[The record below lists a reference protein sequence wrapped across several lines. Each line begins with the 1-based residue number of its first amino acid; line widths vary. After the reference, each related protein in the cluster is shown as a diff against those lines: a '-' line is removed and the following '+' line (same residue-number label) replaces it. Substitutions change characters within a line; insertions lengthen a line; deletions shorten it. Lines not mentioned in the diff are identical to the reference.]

1 MIVIPTCYRMNQP
14 TVSSLLAIDAF
25 RTLPEEPLQWLIDQ
39 STIRILESGDY
50 LFKKDEP
57 IDYLYVILEGKIQ
70 LRIPQ
75 GNQLR
80 EMGFLDKG
88 TVTGILPYSRM
99 KAATG
104 FGVAVE
110 ETQILALHRDKFV
123 EMEHVSRDMVQ
134 ALVGVM
140 TNRARDFT
148 RQQQQNEKMMAL
160 GKLSAGLAHELN
172 NPAAAIVRSSSEL
185 KKHLHTTP
193 EDFKEVIQMR
203 LTSEQVDQ
211 VNNLVFSKI
220 NAPAPVNLSMMER
233 NNRED
238 EIMEW
243 MDDHG
248 FADSD
253 EIAENFVTFGMTL
266 EEVEEIDAIIEGT
279 HTLPVFRWLN
289 NMMTTERMVEDIQ
302 QASSRIAALI
312 RSVKTYTHMD
322 QTPDK
327 VYADIHEG
335 LDSTLTMLNHQ
346 LKKKNIRVVKELD
359 QHLPKIPLYVSELN
373 QVWTNLI
380 DNAVDAMEDQG
391 TLTIRT
397 RAEGDHVRVD
407 VEDNGSGIPPDI
419 QDNIFDPFFT
429 TKTVGQ
435 GSGLGLDIVK
445 KIVERHGASI
455 NLTSEP
461 GRTVFSLCFPLH

>member
-1 MIVIPTCYRMNQP
+1 MNPP
-14 TVSSLLAIDAF
+14 TVSSLLAIEAF
-25 RTLPEEPLQWLIDQ
+25 HTLPEESLQWLIDE
-39 STIRILESGDY
+39 STVRVLASGDY

-110 ETQILALHRDKFV
+110 KTQILALHRDKFV

-172 NPAAAIVRSSSEL
+172 NPAAAIVRSSGEL

-193 EDFKEVIQMR
+193 EDFKEVIQMQ
-203 LTSEQVDQ
+203 LTSEQVDR

-220 NAPAPVNLSMMER
+220 NAPTPVNLSMMER
-233 NNRED
+233 NDRED

-266 EEVEEIDAIIEGT
+266 EEIEEIDAIIEGT

-302 QASSRIAALI
+302 QASSRIATLI

-346 LKKKNIRVVKELD
+346 LKQKNIRVVKELD

-380 DNAVDAMEDQG
+380 DNAADAMEDQG

-397 RAEGDHVRVD
+397 RAEGNHVRVD

-461 GRTVFSLCFPLH
+461 GRTVFSLCFPLY

>member
-1 MIVIPTCYRMNQP
+1 MNPP
-14 TVSSLLAIDAF
+14 TVSSLLAIEAF
-25 RTLPEEPLQWLIDQ
+25 HTLPEESLQWLIDE
-39 STIRILESGDY
+39 STVRVLASGDY

-110 ETQILALHRDKFV
+110 KTQILALHRDKFV

-193 EDFKEVIQMR
+193 EDFKEVIQMQ
-203 LTSEQVDQ
+203 LTSEQVDR

-220 NAPAPVNLSMMER
+220 NAPAKVNLSMMER
-233 NNRED
+233 SDRED
-238 EIMEW
+238 EIIEW

-266 EEVEEIDAIIEGT
+266 EEVEEIDTIIEGT

-302 QASSRIAALI
+302 QASSRIATLI

-380 DNAVDAMEDQG
+380 DNAADAMEDQG

-407 VEDNGSGIPPDI
+407 VEDNGSSIPPDI

-461 GRTVFSLCFPLH
+461 GRTVFSLCFPLY